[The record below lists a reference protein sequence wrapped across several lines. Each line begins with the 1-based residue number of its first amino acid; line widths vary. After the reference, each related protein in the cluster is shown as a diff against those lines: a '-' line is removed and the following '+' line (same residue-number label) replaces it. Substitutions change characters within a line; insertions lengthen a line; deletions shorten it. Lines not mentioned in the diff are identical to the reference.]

1 MFDPSSTSSDKAHG
15 NGRII
20 RFPTLDEDLPTS
32 TPAGVKNVAGSI
44 ADATSAKEIIDA
56 APPRRSLLKA
66 GTEIRQSS
74 EDTTSKPLWRFNT
87 MRRRRG
93 KVEAAS
99 ETPLVTLPS
108 ADEDADLNEGDTAE
122 APSVGQ
128 LITWLLNLRRGGIG
142 TIYWNAAKLPL
153 DLAITRAARL
163 GDDATIEVAG
173 HRLLVVEP
181 LHSRIIPAP
190 ASRTELAALAEDAV
204 DAGPGMVVP

>member
-1 MFDPSSTSSDKAHG
+1 MFDTSSTSSDQAQGK
-15 NGRII
+15 GRII

-32 TPAGVKNVAGSI
+32 TPAGAKNVAGSI
-44 ADATSAKEIIDA
+44 ADATRATEIVDS

-66 GTEIRQSS
+66 GTEIRQSG

-99 ETPLVTLPS
+99 EAPLATLPT
-108 ADEDADLNEGDTAE
+108 ADEDAELNEGDTPE

-142 TIYWNAAKLPL
+142 SIYWNAAKLPL

-163 GDDATIEVAG
+163 GDEAIIEVAG

-181 LHSRIIPAP
+181 LNSRIAPAP
-190 ASRTELAALAEDAV
+190 SSRSELAALAEDAV